1 MKLHRSCLLV
11 LPLLLL
17 PLLAPSAYA
26 DSLGAD
32 LSTFAVLGAAAV
44 TNASAGGSAATIITG
59 NLGSATACSGFAP
72 PCTGPAYG
80 IVTGTIYLPSTP
92 GTTLALAQGELTS
105 AFTSLSL
112 LGPGTSI
119 SAGGLSGNTLG
130 PGVYSVPSVTTPGTF
145 DLGVNSTLTLSGT
158 GEWVFLMS
166 STLEIGSGTTVDVSK
181 VGAGSSVYWIVPGTA
196 AELGSNTDFAGNILA
211 YGLVAFDPGAT
222 DLCGRAFSQAAGV
235 TFAGV
240 GTTIETGE
248 SAVEANQVGGGCG
261 LGSGGGLNGLGG
273 TGGGGGGTPTP
284 EPGTLSL
291 LALFSGIAFLR
302 SKRRRVGNRKMA
314 QARE

>member
-1 MKLHRSCLLV
+1 
-11 LPLLLL
+11 
-17 PLLAPSAYA
+17 
-26 DSLGAD
+26 
-32 LSTFAVLGAAAV
+32 
-44 TNASAGGSAATIITG
+44 
-59 NLGSATACSGFAP
+59 
-72 PCTGPAYG
+72 
-80 IVTGTIYLPSTP
+80 
-92 GTTLALAQGELTS
+92 
-105 AFTSLSL
+105 
-112 LGPGTSI
+112 
-119 SAGGLSGNTLG
+119 
-130 PGVYSVPSVTTPGTF
+130 
-145 DLGVNSTLTLSGT
+145 LGVNSTLTLSGT

-273 TGGGGGGTPTP
+273 TGGGTSTP

-291 LALFSGIAFLR
+291 LALGLSGIAFLR
-302 SKRRRVGNRKMA
+302 SKRQRVGTRKVA
-314 QARE
+314 